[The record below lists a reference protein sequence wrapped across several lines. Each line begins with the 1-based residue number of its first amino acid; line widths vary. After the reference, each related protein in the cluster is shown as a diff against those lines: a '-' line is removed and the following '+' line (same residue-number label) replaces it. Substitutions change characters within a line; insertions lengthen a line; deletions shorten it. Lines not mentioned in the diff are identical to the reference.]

1 MVWMKE
7 IGLAWS
13 LPLLHGYDTLSQL
26 PHLLFGA
33 GFTEIPALEEFFL
46 KEKKHGNIRFGW
58 LHWVLWVTN
67 FFS

>member
-1 MVWMKE
+1 MKE
-7 IGLAWS
+7 IGLAWG
-13 LPLLHGYDTLSQL
+13 LLLLHGCDMLSQL

-33 GFTEIPALEEFFL
+33 GFTEILTLEEFFL

-58 LHWVLWVTN
+58 PHWVLWVTN

>member
-33 GFTEIPALEEFFL
+33 GFTEILTLEEFFL
-46 KEKKHGNIRFGW
+46 KEKKHGNIRF
-58 LHWVLWVTN
+58 
-67 FFS
+67 